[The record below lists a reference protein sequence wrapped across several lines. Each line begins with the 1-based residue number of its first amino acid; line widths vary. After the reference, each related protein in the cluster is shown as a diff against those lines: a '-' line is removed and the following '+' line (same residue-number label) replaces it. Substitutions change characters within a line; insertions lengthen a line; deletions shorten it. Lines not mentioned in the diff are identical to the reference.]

1 MQTTRFLTRRYV
13 RPRLNVLLQLNYVS
27 ACLFMIGS
35 EALQEAHF
43 GRGSGPIH
51 LDEVTCSGTEQRL
64 VDCPAN
70 PVGDHNCFHREDAGV
85 HCQPGE

>member
-1 MQTTRFLTRRYV
+1 
-13 RPRLNVLLQLNYVS
+13 
-27 ACLFMIGS
+27 MIGS
-35 EALQEAHF
+35 EALEEAHF

-64 VDCPAN
+64 VYCLTRAI
-70 PVGDHNCFHREDAGV
+70 GYHNCDHDEDAGV